1 MTADRRRRP
10 AAPALI
16 AVLGPTAVGKSDFA
30 SALTAHL
37 PIEIVV
43 ADSRQVYR
51 GMDIGT
57 AKPDAAARRA
67 IPHHLLDLIDPGEPF
82 SVARWVERARSLI
95 PEIAA
100 RGRLPV
106 VVGGT
111 GLYLSAL
118 VDGLDLAAQPF
129 SPEVRAALEAE
140 LEADGLPALADQLQ
154 AIDPEMAARTDL
166 RNPRRVLRALER
178 ALAADGPTTGMLRG
192 APYPGRLALIGLN
205 RPTVI
210 LDQRIDDRAEAL
222 FAAGLVDEAR
232 TLLGRGYRAD
242 LPALSGHGYAEAIRV
257 AMGEWGIPEA
267 VEVTARRTR
276 QYARRQMR
284 WFRRDARIV
293 WLNLRD
299 EPADDSAVVQRGTDL
314 IRALLNG

>member
-1 MTADRRRRP
+1 MTTARRRGP
-10 AAPALI
+10 AAPPLV
-16 AVLGPTAVGKSDFA
+16 AVIGPTAVGKSDFA
-30 SALTAHL
+30 LALAGQL
-37 PIEIVV
+37 PIEILV

-57 AKPDAAARRA
+57 AKPDAAARRTV
-67 IPHHLLDLIDPGEPF
+67 PHHLIDLVDPDERF
-82 SVARWVERARSLI
+82 SVAQWVERARTLI
-95 PEIAA
+95 PEIVA
-100 RGRLPV
+100 RGHLPV

-129 SPEVRAALEAE
+129 APEVRVTLEAE
-140 LEADGLPALADQLQ
+140 LEAEGLVPLADRLRT
-154 AIDPEMAARTDL
+154 IDPEMAARTDL

-178 ALAADGPTTGMLRG
+178 ALAAGGPTRELLRS

-205 RPTVI
+205 RPNPI
-210 LDQRIDDRAEAL
+210 LDRRIDDRAEAL

-232 TLLGRGYRAD
+232 TLLDRGYSAD

-257 AMGEWGIPEA
+257 AMGEWGVPNA
-267 VEVTARRTR
+267 VSATARRTR
-276 QYARRQMR
+276 QYARRQLR
-284 WFRRDARIV
+284 WFRRDSRIV

-299 EPADDSAVVQRGTDL
+299 ESSDDPAVVRRGTDL